1 MPKTW
6 RARLQAG
13 ASPRLNPVKEEEVMM
28 KKVIALLA
36 CLALVALAGTALAQQ
51 TAPPAKPAPPA
62 PEAAKP
68 QPPPPP
74 PPAAKPQ
81 APPRPPVAG
90 VQPVAV
96 GITVNELVVV
106 TKGWSVKKQILKK
119 PVYNDKDQKIG
130 VVDDLIVAP
139 DKAVSY
145 AIIGAGGFLG
155 IDRHDVAIPVNQFKM
170 QKGKI
175 VLPGASKEAIKAM
188 PKFQYAK

>member
-1 MPKTW
+1 
-6 RARLQAG
+6 
-13 ASPRLNPVKEEEVMM
+13 MM